1 MINLLRFALVLAI
14 TAAAGAQ
21 EFTAQ
26 DYNNAGVQA
35 YDAGKWA
42 DALNYF
48 TSAYQLSPEND
59 TVKRNLCNAYQT
71 QANDLAEKGDFRYAA
86 EVLLNAV
93 GICPDS
99 PAPLVQLGSYYLR
112 LDMPADAQFRLEEA
126 IELDPENVDAHDLLG
141 QAYYET
147 NQLPSALAEWE
158 LVVQLQPARP
168 GLSDKLAKA
177 YREAD
182 VERNFTTNHSAHF
195 DISFSQ
201 NTNRGEVGGALR
213 ILERAYVELGRK
225 FGGVYPPPPVHVI
238 VYTEDTFKQAT
249 LLGEHV
255 GAVYDGKIRVPLE
268 DKSGERIEENE
279 LRRRLYHEYTH
290 VLVRKIADDKAP
302 WWLNEGLAET
312 LSNELSSDQ
321 LFQLAQACQEDR
333 LFALSQ
339 LEDNQLESLD
349 KDSLG
354 LAYIQAHATVRYL
367 TTRFSANAMNQFL
380 FALAQGSAPE
390 EALAQV
396 YRRNYRLLEK
406 EVAGTYARA
415 AAR

>member
-1 MINLLRFALVLAI
+1 
-14 TAAAGAQ
+14 
-21 EFTAQ
+21 
-26 DYNNAGVQA
+26 
-35 YDAGKWA
+35 
-42 DALNYF
+42 
-48 TSAYQLSPEND
+48 
-59 TVKRNLCNAYQT
+59 
-71 QANDLAEKGDFRYAA
+71 
-86 EVLLNAV
+86 
-93 GICPDS
+93 
-99 PAPLVQLGSYYLR
+99 
-112 LDMPADAQFRLEEA
+112 
-126 IELDPENVDAHDLLG
+126 
-141 QAYYET
+141 
-147 NQLPSALAEWE
+147 
-158 LVVQLQPARP
+158 
-168 GLSDKLAKA
+168 
-177 YREAD
+177 
-182 VERNFTTNHSAHF
+182 
-195 DISFSQ
+195 
-201 NTNRGEVGGALR
+201 
-213 ILERAYVELGRK
+213 
-225 FGGVYPPPPVHVI
+225 
-238 VYTEDTFKQAT
+238 
-249 LLGEHV
+249 
-255 GAVYDGKIRVPLE
+255 
-268 DKSGERIEENE
+268 
-279 LRRRLYHEYTH
+279 LYHEYTH